1 MMSGKQSK
9 KKKLL
14 RDLIVGLLESKPC
27 DENKG
32 TSGKLS
38 RLCFNL
44 LVQPRPS
51 WKR

>member
-9 KKKLL
+9 KNFL
-14 RDLIVGLLESKPC
+14 RDLLVGLLESKPC

-44 LVQPRPS
+44 LVQP
-51 WKR
+51 